1 MTTHA
6 KFAAGWA
13 EIDSIYARVGGSWK
27 DVDAA
32 FTRVSGAWESF
43 YTSIPPLTVEYLVVA
58 GGGGGGDGT
67 AGGGGA
73 GGYRSS
79 VSGESS
85 GVEQVPN
92 LH

>member
-13 EIDSIYARVGGSWK
+13 EIDSIHARIGGTWK

-32 FTRVSGAWESF
+32 FTKVGGAWEQF
-43 YTSIPPLTVEYLVVA
+43 YSAVPALTVDSLVI
-58 GGGGGGDGT
+58 

-73 GGYRSS
+73 GGDW
-79 VSGESS
+79 
-85 GVEQVPN
+85 
-92 LH
+92 